1 MSVNNCY
8 IILEESCSLEL
19 FNFIDLIWFK
29 SQWILRWV
37 HKSTFRDIC
46 NFTLYLVK
54 FFLIQTFFCSFSLG
68 FNVNNTQLLD
78 AFFQNRTFYQHS
90 WLLSSE
96 FTIYSLFLWALLGL
110 LRLCGLGSCGTP
122 FQEQWVTLWA
132 EPLHIF
138 LFSVA
143 SRENKI
149 ACVSTNVLTPS
160 WLYTRCLR
168 VSVCTWTQVPMPRF
182 SATDVLLT
190 KYIWIWFL
198 SGFSCPSQK
207 LLKCSAAETLC
218 GTVKAWRLYRA
229 LFFCEDVT
237 FLTRVVVRLRLQ
249 QKCSSFLQ
257 TRYAGTHPCA
267 GTGHRLSVLC
277 DVTPPVLSV

>member
-1 MSVNNCY
+1 MVVVALLFRSNELPCG
-8 IILEESCSLEL
+8 LSLCTSSCSL
-19 FNFIDLIWFK
+19 
-29 SQWILRWV
+29 V
-37 HKSTFRDIC
+37 
-46 NFTLYLVK
+46 V
-54 FFLIQTFFCSFSLG
+54 
-68 FNVNNTQLLD
+68 
-78 AFFQNRTFYQHS
+78 
-90 WLLSSE
+90 
-96 FTIYSLFLWALLGL
+96 
-110 LRLCGLGSCGTP
+110 P
-122 FQEQWVTLWA
+122 
-132 EPLHIF
+132 
-138 LFSVA
+138 
-143 SRENKI
+143 RENKI

-267 GTGHRLSVLC
+267 GTLVTGCQFSVMLHHQC
-277 DVTPPVLSV
+277 CVCNTCSTCGTNIFWHVFKTHWA

>member
-1 MSVNNCY
+1 MALLFRSNELPCG
-8 IILEESCSLEL
+8 LSLCTSSCSL
-19 FNFIDLIWFK
+19 
-29 SQWILRWV
+29 
-37 HKSTFRDIC
+37 
-46 NFTLYLVK
+46 
-54 FFLIQTFFCSFSLG
+54 
-68 FNVNNTQLLD
+68 
-78 AFFQNRTFYQHS
+78 
-90 WLLSSE
+90 
-96 FTIYSLFLWALLGL
+96 
-110 LRLCGLGSCGTP
+110 
-122 FQEQWVTLWA
+122 
-132 EPLHIF
+132 
-138 LFSVA
+138 VA
-143 SRENKI
+143 PRENKI

-237 FLTRVVVRLRLQ
+237 FLTRVVVRLGLQ
-249 QKCSSFLQ
+249 QKFLLFSRPGMLGLIHVLGLWSQVVSSLWCYTTSAVCV
-257 TRYAGTHPCA
+257 TR
-267 GTGHRLSVLC
+267 V
-277 DVTPPVLSV
+277 PPVGQTFSGMSSRPIGLEVGLREKCNVSCNAGVGIRWLNSLNLHETVDLFCWGLDFEDWFSAVPCRSIWHTLETFSRLISKME